1 MTGFCRV
8 ERDIKEPNVKSNLAT
23 VHLPMPTA
31 KSSYPTLPGMGNHQL
46 VIISQLLR
54 IIDNVQ
60 HIDDLFLWLA
70 HTLLRRLSIDV
81 IQLWTLQSH
90 VEGQVTL
97 ELRTMVS
104 RNFALPQHVV
114 VNSGVANQIR
124 SVLKERSG
132 LMPMPVGTVF
142 AQDQVNLLTK
152 HNLHYWTCYFLCN
165 NSMLPP
171 AMGKYTDS
179 KEVDTPL
186 TMVASLLTQQ
196 SPSPRLLPTIGHI
209 LEQTIQLAKKRG
221 LLLADGKQ
229 AVISPPPSLTKTT
242 GKIAVAPKTNL

>member
-8 ERDIKEPNVKSNLAT
+8 ERDMKEPNVKSNLAT
-23 VHLPMPTA
+23 VHLPMPAA
-31 KSSYPTLPGMGNHQL
+31 KNSYSTLPGMGNHQL

-60 HIDDLFLWLA
+60 HIDDLFLWLV
-70 HTLLRRLSIDV
+70 HTLLKRLDIDV
-81 IQLWTLQSH
+81 IQFWTLQGH
-90 VEGQVTL
+90 VGGQVTL

-104 RNFALPQHVV
+104 RNLALPQYVV
-114 VNSGVANQIR
+114 VNPDVASQIR

-142 AQDQVNLLTK
+142 PQDQVNLLTK
-152 HNLHYWTCYFLCN
+152 HNLHYWTCCFLCD

-179 KEVDTPL
+179 KEVYTPL
-186 TMVASLLTQQ
+186 TMAASLFTQQ
-196 SPSPRLLPTIGHI
+196 SPSLRLLPTIGHV
-209 LEQTIQLAKKRG
+209 LEQSILLAKKRG
-221 LLLADGKQ
+221 LLLPDGKQ
-229 AVISPPPSLTKTT
+229 TAIPLPPSLVKTT
-242 GKIAVAPKTNL
+242 RRLALESKKNL

>member
-1 MTGFCRV
+1 M
-8 ERDIKEPNVKSNLAT
+8 KSSLAT
-23 VHLPMPTA
+23 VHLPMSTV
-31 KSSYPTLPGMGNHQL
+31 KNSYPTLPGMGNHQL
-46 VIISQLLR
+46 VVISQLLR

-81 IQLWTLQSH
+81 IQLWTQQSH
-90 VEGQVTL
+90 VGGQVTL
-97 ELRTMVS
+97 ELRTMVA
-104 RNFALPQHVV
+104 RNVALPQYVV
-114 VNSGVANQIR
+114 VNSGIASQIR

-152 HNLHYWTCYFLCN
+152 HNLHYCTCYFLCN

-171 AMGKYTDS
+171 AMGKYVDS

-186 TMVASLLTQQ
+186 TMVASLFMQQ

-209 LEQTIQLAKKRG
+209 LEQAILLAKKRG

-229 AVISPPPSLTKTT
+229 AAISSPPTLTKTT
-242 GKIAVAPKTNL
+242 GKMAVAPKISL